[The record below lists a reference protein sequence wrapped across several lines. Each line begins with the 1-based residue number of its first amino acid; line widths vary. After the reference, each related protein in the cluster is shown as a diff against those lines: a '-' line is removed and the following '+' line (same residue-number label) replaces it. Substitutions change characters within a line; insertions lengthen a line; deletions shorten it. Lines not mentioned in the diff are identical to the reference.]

1 MHLLRTIGLALRTL
15 SRNRL
20 RSFFMM
26 LGVTIGIAS
35 LTALA
40 SVGEATK
47 QETMR
52 RFKRML
58 GTFDMVIIS
67 PGGPSTRGMPSLATV
82 PPVLKE
88 ADAQAIASE
97 IPLVKQVAT
106 IQFAFDLDVKYRDK
120 TISPSV
126 MGVSPNW
133 TEVRGEDIAAG
144 SGITEEDNASMARV
158 AVIGEDVRKGLFPGE
173 DPIGKQLRI
182 ADVPFLIKGILVS
195 RGMGPGGASMDNNLV
210 IPVNTASRRLF
221 NRDYYTGMI
230 AQLTDP
236 TQSAQAIADIK
247 ALLRERHGIVPPA
260 EDDFTVTSPQAQV
273 ARITD
278 VGSTLGKVLTGVAV
292 IATLIGGTVIMSLM
306 LIAVSERRREIG
318 VRRAVGASRRDIM
331 VQFLVEAAVIALI
344 GGLLGVLIG
353 VGGTAVATALA
364 KLPPAIIWG
373 AVAGSVVLSVA
384 VGLVFGLQPAW
395 RAANIDPIQALRS

>member
-1 MHLLRTIGLALRTL
+1 MNVVKTIGLALRSV

-58 GTFDMVIIS
+58 GTFDVVIIN
-67 PGGPSTRGMPSLATV
+67 PGGASTRGMPSLTTV
-82 PPVLKE
+82 PPVLKQE
-88 ADAQAIASE
+88 DADAIARE
-97 IPLVKQVAT
+97 IANVRQVAT
-106 IQFAFDLDVKYRDK
+106 IQFAFDLDVKYRER
-120 TISPSV
+120 TASPSV

-133 TEVRGEDIAAG
+133 TEVRGEDIAVG
-144 SGITEEDNASMARV
+144 DGISEDDNASLARV
-158 AVIGEDVRKGLFPGE
+158 AVIGEDLRKALFPDE
-173 DPIGKQLRI
+173 DPIGKQIRI
-182 ADVPFLIKGILVS
+182 ADVPFQVKGILAA
-195 RGMGPGGASMDNNLV
+195 RGVGPGGASMDNNLI
-210 IPVNTASRRLF
+210 IPVSTASRRLF
-221 NRDYYTGMI
+221 NRDYFTGMM
-230 AQLTDP
+230 AQLEDP
-236 TQSAQAIADIK
+236 LQAERTIADIK
-247 ALLRERHGIVPPA
+247 ALLRERHGIIPPA

-273 ARITD
+273 ERITD
-278 VGSTLGKVLTGVAV
+278 VGSTLSKVLTGVAI

-318 VRRAVGASRRDIM
+318 VRRAVGASRGDIM
-331 VQFLVEAAVIALI
+331 AQFLVEAAVISFL
-344 GGLLGVLIG
+344 GGVLGILLG
-353 VGGTAVATALA
+353 VGGTIAVTATAKLA
-364 KLPPAIIWG
+364 PAIMWGALGG
-373 AVAGSVVLSVA
+373 AVALSIV

-395 RAANIDPIQALRS
+395 RAANVDPIQALRS

>member
-1 MHLLRTIGLALRTL
+1 MNVVKTIGLALRSV

-58 GTFDMVIIS
+58 GTFDVVIIN
-67 PGGPSTRGMPSLATV
+67 PGGASTRGMPSLTTV
-82 PPVLKE
+82 PPVLKQE
-88 ADAQAIASE
+88 DADAIARE
-97 IPLVKQVAT
+97 IANVRQVAT
-106 IQFAFDLDVKYRDK
+106 IQFAFDLDVKYRER
-120 TISPSV
+120 TASPSV

-133 TEVRGEDIAAG
+133 TEVRGEDIAVG
-144 SGITEEDNASMARV
+144 DGISVEDNASLARV
-158 AVIGEDVRKGLFPGE
+158 AVIGEDLRKTLFPDE
-173 DPIGKQLRI
+173 DPIGKQIRI
-182 ADVPFLIKGILVS
+182 ADVPFQVKGILAA
-195 RGMGPGGASMDNNLV
+195 RGVGPGGASMDNNLI
-210 IPVNTASRRLF
+210 IPVSTASRRLF
-221 NRDYYTGMI
+221 NRDYFTGMM
-230 AQLTDP
+230 AQLEDP
-236 TQSAQAIADIK
+236 LQAERTIADIK
-247 ALLRERHGIVPPA
+247 ALLRERHGIIPPA

-273 ARITD
+273 ERITD
-278 VGSTLGKVLTGVAV
+278 VGSTLAKVLTGVAI

-318 VRRAVGASRRDIM
+318 VRRAVGASRGDIM
-331 VQFLVEAAVIALI
+331 AQFLVEAAVISFL
-344 GGLLGVLIG
+344 GGVLGILLG
-353 VGGTAVATALA
+353 VGGTLLVTASANLA
-364 KLPPAIIWG
+364 PAIMWGALGG
-373 AVAGSVVLSVA
+373 AVALSVA

-395 RAANIDPIQALRS
+395 RAANVDPIQALRS